1 MDDYGKESLMKRIL
15 VTRLSLVILLFTT
28 LVSLVLTASQGV
40 RANPA
45 TRVSTMGQGGP
56 TDKAEFEAFVD
67 AYMKDAMA
75 ENHIPGVTFVMVKGG
90 EIFLMKGYGFANLEN
105 QIPVDPQ
112 RHIFRVASI
121 SKLFVAT
128 AIMQLFE
135 QGQIGLNDDVNKYL
149 KAFQIP
155 DNGLGPLTFPN
166 LLTHSSGFEGTV
178 ESYTAQPSAYVPL
191 ETYISQRRPHRYAL
205 PGQTIQYSN
214 LSYDLMGYLVQEI
227 TGQPFGLYVDQNIFK
242 PLGMNRSS
250 FEQVL
255 PPQLTGDVAQQ
266 YEYAN
271 GDITPLARI
280 YIGET
285 PAGGLYTTAQDMAA
299 FMIAHLQDGQ
309 YRDTQILKAATAQ
322 LMHEQHFSNY
332 PRLDGFAYGFYVHTQ
347 NGQRLLLH
355 GGDVQTVAAQLALL
369 PEQQIGLFFTNNGKV
384 SPFSDTN
391 PVDWR
396 VGFLDA
402 FLDHY
407 YPVNTPLVPLAPASN
422 AASRVGRY
430 AGNYRINTYNHTG
443 ATKFITFAPNQY
455 TIASSGDRL
464 TFGGPLGE
472 PTDYIEIAPLLF
484 QQADGSPNYLAFRED
499 KNGRITHLFVE
510 AVDAP
515 FTFERIAWY
524 ETAYAILGILLF
536 ESVVFLSAILA
547 WPIGALVRRW
557 RKRAPEPVKTGWARW
572 AAWLLSALGLFV
584 LASWMVMFYNAWWRG
599 ADPLISNFVG
609 LIVTLGAVHL
619 AVLLA
624 LASLYFAWRAW
635 REKYWGWLGRI
646 HYTLV
651 TLAGLVF
658 IWLAIYWNW
667 LGFRLY

>member
-1 MDDYGKESLMKRIL
+1 MKRIL

-28 LVSLVLTASQGV
+28 FVSLALTTSLGV

-45 TRVSTMGQGGP
+45 TRESTMDQGGP

-75 ENHIPGVTFVMVKGG
+75 ENHIPGVTFVMVKDG
-90 EIFLMKGYGFANLEN
+90 EIFLMKGYGFANLED

-121 SKLFVAT
+121 SKSFVAT
-128 AIMQLFE
+128 AIMQLYE
-135 QGQIGLNDDVNKYL
+135 RGQIDLNGDVNKYL
-149 KAFQIP
+149 KDFQIP
-155 DNGLGPLTFPN
+155 EDGLGPVTFQN

-178 ESYTAQPSAYVPL
+178 ENYTDQTSAYVPL
-191 ETYISQRRPHRYAL
+191 ETYISQHHPHRYVL

-227 TGQPFGLYVDQNIFK
+227 TGQPFAQYIDQNIFK

-250 FEQVL
+250 FEQFL
-255 PPQLTGDVAQQ
+255 PPQLTSDVAQQ

-271 GDITPLARI
+271 GVFRPLARI
-280 YIGET
+280 YINET

-309 YRDTQILKAATAQ
+309 YRDTQILNAATAQ
-322 LMHEQHFSNY
+322 LMHAQHFSNH
-332 PRLDGFAYGFYVHTQ
+332 PRMDGYAYGFYVHTQ
-347 NGQRLLLH
+347 NGKRLLLH
-355 GGDVQTVAAQLALL
+355 AGDVQTVAAQMALL

-384 SPFSDTN
+384 SDTN

-396 VGFLDA
+396 VAFLDA
-402 FLDHY
+402 FLNHY
-407 YPVNTPLVPLAPASN
+407 YPDNTPLAPPAPPSD
-422 AASRVGRY
+422 AASRAGRY
-430 AGNYRINTYNHTG
+430 AGYYRINTYNHTG
-443 ATKFITFAPNQY
+443 VTKFVTFSPSQY
-455 TIASSGDRL
+455 RIAASGDRL
-464 TFGGPLGE
+464 MIYGGPLGK
-472 PTDYIEIAPLLF
+472 PVDYVEIVPLLF
-484 QQADGSPNYLAFRED
+484 QQAYGSPNYLAFRED
-499 KNGRITHLFVE
+499 QSGRITHLLVE

-524 ETAYAILGILLF
+524 ETAFAILGILLF
-536 ESVVFLSAILA
+536 DSVVFLSAILA
-547 WPIGALVRRW
+547 LPIGALVRRC
-557 RKRAPEPVKTGWARW
+557 RKRAPEPGKTRSARW
-572 AAWLLSALGLFV
+572 AAWLLSALGLFALV
-584 LASWMVMFYNAWWRG
+584 SWIVMFINALTRG
-599 ADPLISNFVG
+599 ADPVISNYIG

-619 AVLLA
+619 ALLLA
-624 LASLYFAWRAW
+624 LILPYFAWRAW
-635 REKYWGWLGRI
+635 REKFWGGLSRI